1 MANLGQDWIRQSIER
16 ALDKWL
22 QIDGESPSNFE
33 HKVPH
38 PDQWKRDNKP
48 KDIRVKKYSLTFKAK
63 PPRDGGEKLNIDD
76 ILPRLKST
84 VVNDP
89 LGDIM

>member
-1 MANLGQDWIRQSIER
+1 MRQSIER

-22 QIDGESPSNFE
+22 HWQIDRESPSNFE

-38 PDQWKRDNKP
+38 PEEWKRDNQP
-48 KDIRVKKYSLTFKAK
+48 KDIRVKKYSLTLKPKA
-63 PPRDGGEKLNIDD
+63 PPAGGNIDD

-89 LGDIM
+89 LGEMM